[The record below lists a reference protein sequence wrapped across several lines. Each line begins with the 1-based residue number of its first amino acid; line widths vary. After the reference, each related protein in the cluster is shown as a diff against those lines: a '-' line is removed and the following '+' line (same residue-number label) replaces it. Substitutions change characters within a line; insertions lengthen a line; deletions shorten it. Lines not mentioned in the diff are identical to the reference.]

1 MAVSSTASEHPVAAP
16 PRTKDRT
23 SLMLGSFALT
33 LPALLLL
40 MLLFVLPLGRLFALS
55 LEGGSL
61 TWYEKALTG
70 GLYTTIL
77 LRTFEIAAIVTL
89 SCLVIGYPVAFLLA
103 TTTPMWRALGFAF
116 VMLPLW
122 TSVLVRTYAWTILL
136 QRNGIL
142 NQLLVQMGWV
152 NQPLRLL
159 YTEGAV
165 AVAMTHVLLP
175 FMVLPIWS
183 SLRAIP
189 EEYSR
194 AAYVL
199 GASRW
204 RTFVEIVWPLSRPG
218 VASGSV
224 MVFLLAM
231 GFFVTPALI
240 GGPQQMMMATLV
252 SQQVRELLNWPF
264 AGALVGCL
272 LVVTLGLLLA
282 FNRLFGIDRFV
293 GSK

>member
-122 TSVLVRTYAWTILL
+122 TSVLVRTYAWMVLL
-136 QRNGIL
+136 GRNGII
-142 NQLLVQMGWV
+142 N
-152 NQPLRLL
+152 R
-159 YTEGAV
+159 
-165 AVAMTHVLLP
+165 
-175 FMVLPIWS
+175 
-183 SLRAIP
+183 
-189 EEYSR
+189 
-194 AAYVL
+194 
-199 GASRW
+199 
-204 RTFVEIVWPLSRPG
+204 
-218 VASGSV
+218 
-224 MVFLLAM
+224 
-231 GFFVTPALI
+231 ALI
-240 GGPQQMMMATLV
+240 D
-252 SQQVRELLNWPF
+252 
-264 AGALVGCL
+264 
-272 LVVTLGLLLA
+272 LA
-282 FNRLFGIDRFV
+282 
-293 GSK
+293 

>member
-61 TWYEKALTG
+61 AWYEKALTG

-122 TSVLVRTYAWTILL
+122 TSVLVRTYAWMVLL
-136 QRNGIL
+136 GRNGIINRAL
-142 NQLLVQMGWV
+142 IDSGLMD
-152 NQPLRLL
+152 QPLPMLNSK
-159 YTEGAV
+159 TAV
-165 AVAMTHVLLP
+165 ILGMVHVMLP
-175 FMVLPIWS
+175 FMILPI
-183 SLRAIP
+183 
-189 EEYSR
+189 YSAVTR
-194 AAYVL
+194 IDPDLPKAARGL
-199 GASRW
+199 GASALRIVTTIYLPLTL
-204 RTFVEIVWPLSRPG
+204 RGIVAGVTLVFVVSL
-218 VASGSV
+218 
-224 MVFLLAM
+224 
-231 GFFVTPALI
+231 GFYITPALL
-240 GGPQQMMMATLV
+240 GGGKVLMFAMV
-252 SQQVRELLNWPF
+252 IEQQVREFLAWNF
-264 AGALVGCL
+264 AGALSVIL
-272 LVVTLGLLLA
+272 LAVTLFVFWLL
-282 FNRLFGIDRFV
+282 NQGVVRRLGD
-293 GSK
+293 